1 MRWRDRKGS
10 ENIEDRRGEPRMR
23 RFPFPGGGGMGG
35 RGVRIPIPAGKGG
48 GISIVGLL
56 FLLGLMFFLG
66 IDPRA
71 LLQDGPIET
80 GSRRPQLQPQRQGTP
95 QETAQEAE
103 TRQFTS
109 VVLKTTE
116 EIWSEKFRQSGS
128 TYKQPRLV
136 LFRDATQSACGTG
149 VSQMGPFYCPLDQK
163 VYIDLS
169 FFDDLQRRFDAPGD
183 FAQAY
188 VIAHEI
194 GHHIQTLLGVTEQ
207 VVSARQ
213 RAGEREGNAIQ
224 VRMELQADC
233 YAGIWAHQAQNSLQL
248 VEAGDIDEA
257 LNAAAAIGDD
267 KLQRRSQGYVVP
279 DAFTHGTSDQRVR
292 WFRRGFE
299 SGDMA
304 SCDTFSISQP

>member
-1 MRWRDRKGS
+1 
-10 ENIEDRRGEPRMR
+10 
-23 RFPFPGGGGMGG
+23 MGG
-35 RGVRIPIPAGKGG
+35 RGVRIPIPAGKSG
-48 GISIVGLL
+48 GISIAGLL
-56 FLLGLMFFLG
+56 LLLGLMFVFG
-66 IDPRA
+66 IDPRV

-80 GSRRPQLQPQRQGTP
+80 GQRRPQPLPQRQATP

-103 TRQFTS
+103 MRQFMS

-116 EIWSEKFRQSGS
+116 DIWSEKFSQSGDVYRKP
-128 TYKQPRLV
+128 TLV

-149 VSQMGPFYCPLDQK
+149 VAQMGPFYCPLDQK
-163 VYIDLS
+163 VYIDLT
-169 FFDDLQRRFDAPGD
+169 FFDDLKRRFDAPGD

-194 GHHIQTLLGVTEQ
+194 GHHIQTLRGVTEQ
-207 VVSARQ
+207 VVRAKARM
-213 RAGEREGNAIQ
+213 GEREGNAIQ

-233 YAGIWAHQAQNSLQL
+233 YAGVWAHQAQNSLQI
-248 VEAGDIDEA
+248 VEPGDIDEA

-279 DAFTHGTSDQRVR
+279 DAFTHGTSEQRAR

-299 SGDMA
+299 SGELQA
-304 SCDTFSISQP
+304 CDSFSAGQL